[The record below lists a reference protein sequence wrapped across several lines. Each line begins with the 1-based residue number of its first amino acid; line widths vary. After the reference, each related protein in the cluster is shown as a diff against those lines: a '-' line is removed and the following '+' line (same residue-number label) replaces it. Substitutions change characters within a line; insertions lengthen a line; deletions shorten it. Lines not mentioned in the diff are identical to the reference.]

1 VQFDSLA
8 FLAFFLIIAAL
19 YWWVPAWHQ
28 RKNVLLA
35 ASYLFYA
42 GWNPYFLPLL
52 VITSLIDWR
61 LALHTHRFSTT
72 PQKMVNRAMEGP
84 LRLQIVAGNA
94 GDEFASVGCARQIEK
109 VGVKVKVTTVTTPR
123 TGEYLAI

>member
-1 VQFDSLA
+1 MQFDSLA

-19 YWWVPAWHQ
+19 YWWVPAWNQ

-52 VITSLIDWR
+52 ITTSLIDWR
-61 LALHTHRFSTT
+61 LALHMGSIPSQSRRKKWLIAICINESC
-72 PQKMVNRAMEGP
+72 G
-84 LRLQIVAGNA
+84 AGL
-94 GDEFASVGCARQIEK
+94 F
-109 VGVKVKVTTVTTPR
+109 
-123 TGEYLAI
+123 

>member
-52 VITSLIDWR
+52 VTTSLIDWR
-61 LALHTHRFSTT
+61 LALHMGQHHLSTS
-72 PQKMVNRAMEGP
+72 PQKMVNSPSAP
-84 LRLQIVAGNA
+84 
-94 GDEFASVGCARQIEK
+94 
-109 VGVKVKVTTVTTPR
+109 
-123 TGEYLAI
+123 

>member
-1 VQFDSLA
+1 MQFDSLA

-61 LALHTHRFSTT
+61 LALHMGS
-72 PQKMVNRAMEGP
+72 
-84 LRLQIVAGNA
+84 I
-94 GDEFASVGCARQIEK
+94 ASQQRRKKWLI
-109 VGVKVKVTTVTTPR
+109 
-123 TGEYLAI
+123 AI